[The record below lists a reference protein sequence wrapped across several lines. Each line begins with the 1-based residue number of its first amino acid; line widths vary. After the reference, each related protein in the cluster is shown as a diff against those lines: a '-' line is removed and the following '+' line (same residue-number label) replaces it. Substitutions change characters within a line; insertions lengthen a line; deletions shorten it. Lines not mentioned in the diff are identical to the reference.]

1 MKETKPLTKFLK
13 SSKKSRKPRD
23 DKAGKTDGAEEVK
36 DKSEEERFAPHTLV
50 PVSVVRS
57 ALFGV
62 GIRGA
67 KVTDKAIPVDKRL
80 GNVQVIYSG
89 PYLNQDHFK
98 VWQACIYLARKAEGL
113 NGEKFVVSNFAD
125 LVRLCGAD
133 PGDSQRYKKTW
144 KLLEDLVDAK
154 VSIETGRVS
163 YRGHLILEATRDKKT
178 AKLVINLS
186 SNLAQF
192 MSNETLNNDML
203 RLAGLGRDQL
213 AAWLHNYYASQ
224 KDPPPLTVAE
234 IQKLSGTKLDM
245 PRLRQR
251 LKKAFKKLQGGIR
264 PLIVKWR
271 IAKDTD
277 VVHVVKSPTVVDM
290 RTADAVA
297 VAANRKRQEAQKVA
311 AKSVGSIGGR
321 RLLRGADGGLLPAM

>member
-1 MKETKPLTKFLK
+1 MSQTKPLPKPRKSNKKSVHSVASSAEQLSVSAKDEDK
-13 SSKKSRKPRD
+13 SSES
-23 DKAGKTDGAEEVK
+23 
-36 DKSEEERFAPHTLV
+36 FAPHTLV
-50 PVSVVRS
+50 PVSMVRS

-62 GIRGA
+62 GVSGETSNDRVI
-67 KVTDKAIPVDKRL
+67 VVDKRL
-80 GNVQVIYSG
+80 GAEVKYSG

-98 VWQACIYLARKAEGL
+98 VWQACVYMARTTGGM

-125 LVRLCGAD
+125 LLRLCGSD
-133 PGDSQRYKKTW
+133 PGDTPRYKKMW
-144 KLLEDLVDAK
+144 GLLRDLQKANVE
-154 VSIETGRVS
+154 IETGRVS
-163 YRGHLILEATRDKKT
+163 YVGSLILEATKDKESG
-178 AKLVINLS
+178 KLVIHLS

-192 MSNETLNNDML
+192 MSNETLSNDML

-251 LKKAFKKLQGGIR
+251 LKKALNKLQGGIR

-271 IAKDTD
+271 ITKETD
-277 VVHVVKSPTVVDM
+277 VVHVVKNSTIVDM
-290 RTADAVA
+290 RTPSAVA
-297 VAANRKRQEAQKVA
+297 EVANKKRKEEKKLAEKGIV
-311 AKSVGSIGGR
+311 SIGGR
-321 RLLRGADGGLLPAM
+321 RHFRGADGKPLPAM

>member
-1 MKETKPLTKFLK
+1 MSQTKPLPKPRKSNKKSVHSVASSAEQLSVSAKDEDK
-13 SSKKSRKPRD
+13 SSES
-23 DKAGKTDGAEEVK
+23 
-36 DKSEEERFAPHTLV
+36 FAPHTLV
-50 PVSVVRS
+50 PVSMVRS

-62 GIRGA
+62 GVSGETSNDRVI
-67 KVTDKAIPVDKRL
+67 VVDKRL
-80 GNVQVIYSG
+80 GAEVKYSG

-98 VWQACIYLARKAEGL
+98 VWQACVYMARTTGGM

-125 LVRLCGAD
+125 LLRLCGSD
-133 PGDSQRYKKTW
+133 PGDTPRYKKMW
-144 KLLEDLVDAK
+144 GLLRDLQKANVE
-154 VSIETGRVS
+154 IETGRVS
-163 YRGHLILEATRDKKT
+163 YVGSLILEATKDKESG
-178 AKLVINLS
+178 KLVIHLS

-192 MSNETLNNDML
+192 MSNETLSNDML

-251 LKKAFKKLQGGIR
+251 LKKALNKLQSGIR

-271 IAKDTD
+271 ITKETD
-277 VVHVVKSPTVVDM
+277 VVHVVKNSTIVDM
-290 RTADAVA
+290 RTPSAVA
-297 VAANRKRQEAQKVA
+297 EVANKKRKEEKKLAEKGIV
-311 AKSVGSIGGR
+311 SIGGR
-321 RLLRGADGGLLPAM
+321 RHFRGADGKPLPAM

>member
-1 MKETKPLTKFLK
+1 MKETKPLTKLLK
-13 SSKKSRKPRD
+13 LAEQSQKRADDSAVKPEP
-23 DKAGKTDGAEEVK
+23 GEEVK
-36 DKSEEERFAPHTLV
+36 DKSEESFAPHTLV

-62 GIRGA
+62 GINGVKA
-67 KVTDKAIPVDKRL
+67 TDKVIPVDKRL
-80 GNVQVIYSG
+80 GNVQVIYNG

-98 VWQACIYLARKAEGL
+98 VWQACIYLARTTVGL

-125 LVRLCGAD
+125 LVRLCGGD
-133 PGDSQRYKKTW
+133 PGDSQRYAKTW
-144 KLLEDLVDAK
+144 KLLDDLVNAK
-154 VSIETGRVS
+154 ISIETGRVS
-163 YRGHLILEATRDKKT
+163 YRGSLILEATRDKPT
-178 AKLVINLS
+178 GKLVVNLS

-192 MSNETLNNDML
+192 TSNETLSNDML

-251 LKKAFKKLQGGIR
+251 LKKAFEKLQGGVR
-264 PLIVKWR
+264 PLVVKWR

-277 VVHVVKSPTVVDM
+277 VVHVVKTATVVDM
-290 RTADAVA
+290 RSPDAVA
-297 VAANRKRQEAQKVA
+297 AAANRKRQEAEKVA
-311 AKSVGSIGGR
+311 NKAVGR
-321 RLLRGADGGLLPAM
+321 RLLRGADGRLLPAM

>member
-1 MKETKPLTKFLK
+1 MNQTKPLPKLKTKALQPVSCDAGQLSVSADEDK
-13 SSKKSRKPRD
+13 SSES
-23 DKAGKTDGAEEVK
+23 
-36 DKSEEERFAPHTLV
+36 FAPHTLV
-50 PVSVVRS
+50 PVSMVRS

-62 GIRGA
+62 GISGEKSNDR
-67 KVTDKAIPVDKRL
+67 VIVVDKRL
-80 GNVQVIYSG
+80 GAEVKYSG

-98 VWQACIYLARKAEGL
+98 VWQACVYMARTTGGM

-125 LVRLCGAD
+125 LLRLCGSD
-133 PGDSQRYKKTW
+133 PGDTPRYAKTW
-144 KLLEDLVDAK
+144 GLLRDLQKANVE
-154 VSIETGRVS
+154 IETGRVS
-163 YRGHLILEATRDKKT
+163 YVGSLILEATKDKESG
-178 AKLVINLS
+178 KLVIHLS

-192 MSNETLNNDML
+192 MSNETLSNDML

-251 LKKAFKKLQGGIR
+251 LKKALNKLQGGIR

-271 IAKDTD
+271 ITKETD
-277 VVHVVKSPTVVDM
+277 VVHVVKNSTVVDM
-290 RTADAVA
+290 RTPSAVA
-297 VAANRKRQEAQKVA
+297 EAANKKRKEAKKMAEGGV
-311 AKSVGSIGGR
+311 VSIGGR
-321 RLLRGADGGLLPAM
+321 RHFRGADGKILPAM

>member
-1 MKETKPLTKFLK
+1 MNQTKPLPKPRK
-13 SSKKSRKPRD
+13 SNKKSVHSV
-23 DKAGKTDGAEEVK
+23 ASSAEQLSVGETGEEQG
-36 DKSEEERFAPHTLV
+36 SESFAPHTLV
-50 PVSVVRS
+50 PVSMVRS

-62 GIRGA
+62 GISGEKSNDR
-67 KVTDKAIPVDKRL
+67 VIVVDKRL
-80 GNVQVIYSG
+80 GAEVKYSG

-98 VWQACIYLARKAEGL
+98 VWQACVYMARTTGGM

-125 LVRLCGAD
+125 LLRLCGSD
-133 PGDSQRYKKTW
+133 PGDTPRYTKMW
-144 KLLEDLVDAK
+144 GLLKDLQKANVE
-154 VSIETGRVS
+154 IETGRVS
-163 YRGHLILEATRDKKT
+163 YVGSLILEASKDKESG
-178 AKLVINLS
+178 KLVIHLS

-192 MSNETLNNDML
+192 MSNETLSNDML

-251 LKKAFKKLQGGIR
+251 LKKALNKLQGGIR

-271 IAKDTD
+271 ITKETD
-277 VVHVVKSPTVVDM
+277 VVHVVKNSTVVDM
-290 RTADAVA
+290 RTPSAVA
-297 VAANRKRQEAQKVA
+297 EAANKKRKEAKKMAEQGV
-311 AKSVGSIGGR
+311 VSIGGR
-321 RLLRGADGGLLPAM
+321 RHFRGADGKLLPAM